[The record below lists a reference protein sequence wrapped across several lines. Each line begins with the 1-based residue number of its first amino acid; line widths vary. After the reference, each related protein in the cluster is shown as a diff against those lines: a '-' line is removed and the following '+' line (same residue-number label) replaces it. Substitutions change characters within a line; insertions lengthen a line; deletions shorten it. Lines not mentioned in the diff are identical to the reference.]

1 MLNWKE
7 NWEKLRRFIDNE
19 EEDQIPALIQHAQQN
34 KSESE
39 LFLQKLL
46 NAVESI
52 LKSEITRIPDTNKA
66 YIPEKFIVF
75 LSAEAE
81 RNLRDD
87 KRKFFE
93 QGLSNIVFER
103 AKEMAGSLELTSKK
117 TTVQISQNGTLE
129 GDEIEV
135 RAMSED
141 SQQTINRISREFG
154 VEINENPKPVKNQN
168 AIKNQNTIEDIG
180 TIEDFET
187 SFGILY
193 RVEIRQSGKRLN
205 EFPIILRKNTIGR
218 DDEEKIANLRLPTE
232 NLKISRLHAEIILEE
247 NGEVWVTARHK
258 NPTIVSGKV
267 IRNGEKA
274 KLETGGEIQIYD
286 FTLTIKFAE

>member
-19 EEDQIPALIQHAQQN
+19 EEDQIPALIKHAEQN

-52 LKSEITRIPDTNKA
+52 LKSEITRIPNTNKA
-66 YIPEKFIVF
+66 YIPEKFIIF

-81 RNLRDD
+81 RNLRED

-93 QGLSNIVFER
+93 QGLSTIIFER
-103 AKEMAGSLELTSKK
+103 AKEMADTLGLTSKK
-117 TTVQISQNGTLE
+117 ITVQISQNGTLE

-135 RAMSED
+135 RAISED
-141 SQQTINRISREFG
+141 SQKTVDRISQEFD
-154 VEINENPKPVKNQN
+154 VEFTENQKI
-168 AIKNQNTIEDIG
+168 IKNQNTIEDNS
-180 TIEDFET
+180 TIEDFAA

-193 RVEIRQSGKRLN
+193 RVEVWQSGKKLN

-218 DDEEKIANLRLPTE
+218 DDQEKVANIRLPTE
-232 NLKISRLHAEIILEE
+232 NLKISRLHAEISLED
-247 NGEVWVTARHK
+247 NGEVWVRACHK

-274 KLETGGEIQIYD
+274 KLEPSGEIQIYD
-286 FTLTIKFAE
+286 FTLKLKFS